1 MNHRVVE
8 VESCAVYDGKLYFN
22 ANRTLPDGGKDCDC
36 VAWTALP
43 PAPVIEKPDE
53 NPAQDAL
60 VAKINAAA
68 GSSVVITLTEDM
80 TITSP
85 ISIHA
90 STVVELKTD
99 GKAVTLT
106 RGEKLTESLFNVLD
120 GSTLKITG
128 SDDARITVDGASVE
142 ATAAMIASAGALELT
157 KVDLKNAVSAGAGGA
172 VYMTKGTLT
181 STDCRYENNRASTG
195 GAVDAQKNA
204 KVRMDFIGGSFT
216 DNTAKTTGGAVNLM
230 DGNTLSAKNVTFRGN
245 KTTASAANKGGG
257 ALYVA
262 NTAASFDGCT
272 FDSNSVTGK
281 ATSTGGA
288 ICFYALGAS
297 GAKCTVKDCTF
308 TGNSAPI
315 GGAMALSDNGA
326 VRKNGASVDCE
337 NVTFTNNTA
346 DKGGAIGIP
355 YDCVTSLSCSLNLTD
370 CTFAGNQA
378 AEGSDIYSVS
388 EAGITIKQTEKP
400 DPKPN
405 PDPDPVD
412 PEPDPDPAD
421 PKPTEPAAPV
431 APETPAKPDQFKTGD
446 ESHLALWGAL
456 ALTAAAGA
464 AVCTLRRKEEA

>member
-1 MNHRVVE
+1 M
-8 VESCAVYDGKLYFN
+8 
-22 ANRTLPDGGKDCDC
+22 
-36 VAWTALP
+36 
-43 PAPVIEKPDE
+43 
-53 NPAQDAL
+53 
-60 VAKINAAA
+60 
-68 GSSVVITLTEDM
+68 
-80 TITSP
+80 
-85 ISIHA
+85 SIH
-90 STVVELKTD
+90 K
-99 GKAVTLT
+99 
-106 RGEKLTESLFNVLD
+106 
-120 GSTLKITG
+120 
-128 SDDARITVDGASVE
+128 
-142 ATAAMIASAGALELT
+142 
-157 KVDLKNAVSAGAGGA
+157 
-172 VYMTKGTLT
+172 
-181 STDCRYENNRASTG
+181 
-195 GAVDAQKNA
+195 
-204 KVRMDFIGGSFT
+204 
-216 DNTAKTTGGAVNLM
+216 
-230 DGNTLSAKNVTFRGN
+230 
-245 KTTASAANKGGG
+245 
-257 ALYVA
+257 
-262 NTAASFDGCT
+262 
-272 FDSNSVTGK
+272 
-281 ATSTGGA
+281 
-288 ICFYALGAS
+288 CFFLIS
-297 GAKCTVKDCTF
+297 SRVKDCTF

-421 PKPTEPAAPV
+421 PKPTEPADPV

-464 AVCTLRRKEEA
+464 AVCTLRRKKEA

>member
-1 MNHRVVE
+1 
-8 VESCAVYDGKLYFN
+8 
-22 ANRTLPDGGKDCDC
+22 
-36 VAWTALP
+36 
-43 PAPVIEKPDE
+43 
-53 NPAQDAL
+53 
-60 VAKINAAA
+60 
-68 GSSVVITLTEDM
+68 
-80 TITSP
+80 
-85 ISIHA
+85 
-90 STVVELKTD
+90 
-99 GKAVTLT
+99 
-106 RGEKLTESLFNVLD
+106 
-120 GSTLKITG
+120 
-128 SDDARITVDGASVE
+128 
-142 ATAAMIASAGALELT
+142 MIASAGTLELT
-157 KVDLKNAVSAGAGGA
+157 KVDLKNAVSTGAGGA

-230 DGNTLSAKNVTFRGN
+230 DGNTLSAKDVTFRGN

-272 FDSNSVTGK
+272 FDGNSVTGK

-315 GGAMALSDNGA
+315 GGAMALSDKGG
-326 VRKNGASVDCE
+326 VREKGASVDCE

-400 DPKPN
+400 DP
-405 PDPDPVD
+405 VD

-421 PKPTEPAAPV
+421 PKPTEPADPV

-464 AVCTLRRKEEA
+464 AVCMLRRKEEA

>member
-1 MNHRVVE
+1 M
-8 VESCAVYDGKLYFN
+8 
-22 ANRTLPDGGKDCDC
+22 
-36 VAWTALP
+36 
-43 PAPVIEKPDE
+43 
-53 NPAQDAL
+53 
-60 VAKINAAA
+60 
-68 GSSVVITLTEDM
+68 
-80 TITSP
+80 
-85 ISIHA
+85 
-90 STVVELKTD
+90 
-99 GKAVTLT
+99 
-106 RGEKLTESLFNVLD
+106 
-120 GSTLKITG
+120 
-128 SDDARITVDGASVE
+128 
-142 ATAAMIASAGALELT
+142 
-157 KVDLKNAVSAGAGGA
+157 
-172 VYMTKGTLT
+172 
-181 STDCRYENNRASTG
+181 
-195 GAVDAQKNA
+195 
-204 KVRMDFIGGSFT
+204 
-216 DNTAKTTGGAVNLM
+216 
-230 DGNTLSAKNVTFRGN
+230 
-245 KTTASAANKGGG
+245 
-257 ALYVA
+257 
-262 NTAASFDGCT
+262 
-272 FDSNSVTGK
+272 TGK

-337 NVTFTNNTA
+337 NVIFTNNTA

-378 AEGSDIYSVS
+378 AEGSNIYSVS
-388 EAGITIKQTEKP
+388 EAGITIKQTEKPDPVDPEP

-421 PKPTEPAAPV
+421 PKPTEPADPV

-464 AVCTLRRKEEA
+464 AVCMLRRKEEA